1 MALEKTLSIIKPD
14 AVHRQLIGVINARII
29 QAKLTIVAMK
39 MVHLTRKQAEDFY
52 NEHAE
57 KPFFDKL
64 IQFMVSG
71 PIVVQVLESEKAV
84 SRYREM
90 MGSTDFRCARAG
102 TLRFDFASSLTENAV
117 HGSDSPASAAR
128 KIAYFFR
135 MMKFILRIPKNGHCS
150 QFVCIQKIGRLLRQG
165 RDG

>member
-14 AVHRQLIGVINARII
+14 AVHKQLIGVINMRII

-39 MVHLTRKQAEDFY
+39 MLHLKRKQAEDFY
-52 NEHAE
+52 HQHAGQ
-57 KPFFDKL
+57 PFFGRL
-64 IQFMVSG
+64 IKFMVSG

-90 MGSTDFRCARAG
+90 MGTTDFRCARTG

-117 HGSDSPASAAR
+117 HGSDSPESAAR
-128 KIAYFFR
+128 EIAYFFADNEIYSSR
-135 MMKFILRIPKNGHCS
+135 SKK
-150 QFVCIQKIGRLLRQG
+150 
-165 RDG
+165 